1 MAFTQGLIE
10 IILYVQDMAAMVGFY
25 RNVLGLAVQHPQDAT
40 DVSQQHW
47 VTFATGACTLALHS
61 GGQEPPAANAPEIVF
76 LVEDV
81 QAARQQLVD
90 RGVAM
95 GEVVAAAPG
104 ILVCGGRD
112 PEGHRFAVE
121 SRA

>member
-1 MAFTQGLIE
+1 MTLTQGLIE
-10 IILYVQDMAAMVGFY
+10 VILYVQNMATMVAFY
-25 RNVLGLAVQHPQDAT
+25 RDVLGLAVRHPQHVT
-40 DVSQQHW
+40 DYDQQHW
-47 VTFATGACTLALHS
+47 VTFDTGACILALHS
-61 GGQEPPAANAPEIVF
+61 GGQGRLGTDAPEIVF

-81 QAARQQLVD
+81 QAARRHLVD

-95 GEVVAAAPG
+95 GDVVTAAPG

-112 PEGHRFAVE
+112 PESHRFAVE

>member
-1 MAFTQGLIE
+1 MALTQGLIE
-10 IILYVQDMAAMVGFY
+10 IILYVQDMATMVAFY
-25 RNVLGLAVQHPQDAT
+25 KDVIGLAVQHPQEVADCG
-40 DVSQQHW
+40 QQHW
-47 VTFATGACTLALHS
+47 VTFDTGACTLALHS
-61 GGQEPPAANAPEIVF
+61 GGQGRPAADAPELVF

-81 QAARQQLVD
+81 QATRQQLVD

-95 GEVVAAAPG
+95 SEVVTAAPG